1 MSYSRFFGITMIV
14 LMLLPAS
21 DGNAVPFTLNGA
33 APDSD
38 SKTTVPSVLSLDQAV
53 TKEPAESPAEIES
66 SESTP
71 ELEQDQML
79 SATLKL
85 TRFRLGQAD
94 DEWQDLLREHIPELS
109 KSAEALTLTPGVLK
123 RIRNAI
129 SSILATEGYFSP
141 VVKFEKEGADG
152 KVIMVNIAAG
162 QRSIVQSLNLQFTGP
177 LDDAVNA
184 GQSKEV
190 ARRDSLIKQWLLPQG
205 APFRDAEW
213 GKAKTKLLDHLR
225 DESYAGAKIVNSSA
239 SIDAEKYSAALALEV
254 ASGPPFILGEMAVSG
269 LQRYPRWLLDR
280 YAPPQPGEAY
290 SRARLLEFQRVL
302 QNSPYFS
309 TVAVSVDP
317 DSAKAEAVPLDVS
330 VVERRARDLALGAG
344 YSTNT
349 GFRAELTYRDRHW
362 FDRAWDLR
370 SAVRIEQR
378 RQLAYADIY
387 LPPTAANQLDSF
399 GVLNDHTDLN
409 GLDTTRSALGIKRTT
424 TRSKLEQ
431 RLGLNLTFETSQLS
445 GEAASENR
453 ALVASIGWT
462 WRDVDNNFAP
472 RKGQIAL
479 FDLAVSEKAVFS
491 DQRFIRAYGRYQ
503 RWMPVGTRDGVIV
516 RAELGQVFSEGSDGI
531 PEDYLFSTGG
541 STTVRGYSYKSL
553 GVQHETGV
561 TGGRVMAVA
570 SAEYVHWIDATW
582 GAAVFMD
589 VGDAADTWRDFSGK
603 QAYGVGARYMTPAG
617 PIALDLAYAAK
628 NKKFA
633 IDFSIA
639 IAF

>member
-1 MSYSRFFGITMIV
+1 M
-14 LMLLPAS
+14 
-21 DGNAVPFTLNGA
+21 PFTLTPAPQDISSNDSAVAIQTVATAEPLATSEA
-33 APDSD
+33 ALEDNEPD
-38 SKTTVPSVLSLDQAV
+38 
-53 TKEPAESPAEIES
+53 
-66 SESTP
+66 
-71 ELEQDQML
+71 LEQDQIL
-79 SATLKL
+79 SVSSTL

-94 DEWQDLLREHIPELS
+94 DAWQSLLIEHIPELS
-109 KSAEALTLTPGVLK
+109 KSTDALTLTPGVLK

-141 VVKFEKEGADG
+141 VVKFEKEREDA
-152 KVIMVNIAAG
+152 KVILVNIDAG
-162 QRSIVQSLNLQFTGP
+162 QRTTVHTLDLQFAGS
-177 LDDAVNA
+177 LADAVNA
-184 GQSKEV
+184 GEAKEV
-190 ARRDSLIKQWLLPQG
+190 ARRDSLIKKWLLPQG
-205 APFRDAEW
+205 AAFRDAEW
-213 GKAKTKLLDHLR
+213 GRAKIKLLDNLR
-225 DESYAGAKIVNSSA
+225 DESYAGAKIENSSA
-239 SIDAEKYSAALALEV
+239 IIDAEKYTAALAVEV
-254 ASGPPFILGEMAVSG
+254 ASGPPFVLGEMAVNG

-280 YAPPQPGEAY
+280 YSPPKPGEPY
-290 SRARLLEFQRVL
+290 SRERLLEFQRVL

-317 DSAKAEAVPLDVS
+317 DSSKPEAVPLDVN
-330 VVERRARDLALGAG
+330 VVERRARDLALGVG

-349 GFRAELTYRDRHW
+349 GFRAEVTYRDRHL

-370 SAVRIEQR
+370 SAFRLEQR

-387 LPPTAANQLDSF
+387 LPPTASNQLDSF

-409 GLDTTRSALGIKRTT
+409 GLDTTRSAMGVKRTT
-424 TRSKLEQ
+424 TRNKLEQ

-445 GEAASENR
+445 GEAPSENR

-472 RKGQIAL
+472 RKGQIAV
-479 FDLAVSEKAVFS
+479 FDLAASEKAVFS
-491 DQRFIRAYGRYQ
+491 DQRFVRAYGKYQ
-503 RWMPVGTRDGVIV
+503 RWIPVGARDSIILRG
-516 RAELGQVFSEGSDGI
+516 ELGQVFSEGSDGI
-531 PEDYLFSTGG
+531 PEDYLFFTGG
-541 STTVRGYSYKSL
+541 STTVRGYTYRSL
-553 GVQHETGV
+553 GIQHETGV

-570 SAEYVHWIDATW
+570 SAEYLHWIDASW
-582 GAAVFMD
+582 GSAVFMD